1 MPAVTVPDVYVS
13 ALVRLHE
20 MAEEQFDALLV
31 ATEAIGRPSGV
42 SAYLDLAHETAG
54 IERPEAAILVEAIL
68 SMMAYAEDH
77 GHDLDEMIEG
87 VSASEQ
93 FGLGD
98 SDSRRLAARIMSLIQ
113 HGPIRMLQ
121 KGAAL
126 ALEHDRLFLDAQIV
140 TDVRPVF
147 GDDVEEGMAAA
158 VLTHSLRIDFIQ
170 AGRNES
176 FYVSLDPLDLKNMHQ
191 VVDRAINKS
200 DFLGATLESAGIAN
214 FTVGR

>member
-1 MPAVTVPDVYVS
+1 MSAATVPDVYVS
-13 ALVRLHE
+13 VLVRLHE
-20 MAEEQFDALLV
+20 ITEDQFGALLE

-54 IERPEAAILVEAIL
+54 IERSEAAILVETLL
-68 SMMAYAEDH
+68 SMMAYGEDQ
-77 GHDLDEMIEG
+77 GHDLDEMIRG

-93 FGLGD
+93 LGLAD
-98 SDSRRLAARIMSLIQ
+98 SDSERLAARIMGLIQ
-113 HGPIRMLQ
+113 HGPIQMLQ

-126 ALEHDRLFLDAQIV
+126 ALQHDRLFLDAQII

-158 VLTHSLRIDFIQ
+158 VLTHSLRIDFVQ

-176 FYVSLDPLDLKNMHQ
+176 FYVTLDPLDLENMHQ
-191 VVDRAINKS
+191 VVGRAINKS

-214 FTVGR
+214 LTVGG

>member
-1 MPAVTVPDVYVS
+1 MPAAVVPDVYVS

-20 MAEEQFDALLV
+20 IAEEQFDALV
-31 ATEAIGRPSGV
+31 EATEAIGRPSGV

-54 IERPEAAILVEAIL
+54 IERGEAAVLVEALL
-68 SMMAYAEDH
+68 SLMASAEDH
-77 GHDLDEMIEG
+77 GHDLGEMIG
-87 VSASEQ
+87 SVSASQQLALAEP
-93 FGLGD
+93 D
-98 SDSRRLAARIMSLIQ
+98 SKRLAARIMGLIQ
-113 HGPIRMLQ
+113 HGPIRLLQ

-126 ALEHDRLFLDAQIV
+126 ALEHDRVFLDAQII

-147 GDDVEEGMAAA
+147 GDHVEEGMAAA
-158 VLTHSLRIDFIQ
+158 VLTHSLRIDFLQ

-176 FYVSLDPLDLKNMHQ
+176 FYVSLDPLDLQNMHD

-200 DFLGATLESAGIAN
+200 DFLRSTLESAGIRD